1 MILQFKDNTTLNV
14 LDSSSVNAIQ
24 FDYNANTFSGDIA
37 KFTNENIST
46 AFLIINNNHREV
58 ILNRKIS
65 NKITIS
71 NNTVTVGLVNMNDLE
86 QRITSLQIQVDECM
100 NAITELL
107 EMLL

>member
-1 MILQFKDNTTLNV
+1 MVLQFKDNTTLDV
-14 LDSSSVNAIQ
+14 LDTSSTNMIQ
-24 FDYNANTFSGDIA
+24 FNYNANTFSDDIG
-37 KFTNENIST
+37 KFSNENIST
-46 AFLIINNNHREV
+46 AFLIINSNHREV